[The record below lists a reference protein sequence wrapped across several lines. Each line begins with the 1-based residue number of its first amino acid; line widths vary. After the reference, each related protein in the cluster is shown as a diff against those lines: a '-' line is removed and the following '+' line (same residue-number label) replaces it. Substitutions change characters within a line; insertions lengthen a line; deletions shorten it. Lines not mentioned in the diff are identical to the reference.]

1 MCIFPFLVS
10 SSEQVGDGDLEA
22 KVVVHLAV
30 HLDRVDRPV
39 ELQEFEHALGR
50 EDVLVVRGEGDVASG
65 WQLNRK
71 QFGLSISLNK
81 KFQLWLQT
89 PHAKNMFKYGQLRQ
103 DMTEN

>member
-39 ELQEFEHALGR
+39 EL
-50 EDVLVVRGEGDVASG
+50 
-65 WQLNRK
+65 
-71 QFGLSISLNK
+71 
-81 KFQLWLQT
+81 
-89 PHAKNMFKYGQLRQ
+89 
-103 DMTEN
+103 